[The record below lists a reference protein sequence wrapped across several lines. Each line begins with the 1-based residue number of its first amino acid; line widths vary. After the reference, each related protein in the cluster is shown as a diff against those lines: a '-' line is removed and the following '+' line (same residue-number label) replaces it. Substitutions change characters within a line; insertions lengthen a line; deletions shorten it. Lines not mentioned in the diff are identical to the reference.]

1 MFEYKKSTNIS
12 IIISDQTIIKGE
24 ISVPYLY
31 NKTNCLGLKVNNIY
45 FTNKAP
51 KEIYYKCIKTLFYS
65 AVLTYDAIACE
76 CCGIKNENHII
87 IKNGKR
93 QTLIYMGE
101 VIYKPAYLELYKQR
115 FYCKACGETFTA
127 KTSFVQPKSTISN
140 SVKLAI
146 AEKVSEARS
155 EKAIAHDLLISPS
168 TVHRQIK
175 LIAQQVKPKI
185 SDILP
190 NHMSFDEFK
199 STKDVEG
206 AMSFIYCDGE
216 THEILDVLPDRRKGA
231 LEAYFNRFSLKT
243 RKRVKTIS
251 VDMYKP
257 YIELIK
263 KLFPNAKIIID
274 RFHIVQA
281 INREINRCRV
291 SVMNNKRMKNRPEY
305 NKLKRYWRLF
315 LKNPYH
321 LNSTHYHPFRLFK
334 SWQSTYSVLQYLLTL
349 DDKLKATYRA
359 GHQILNALRLNSTKH
374 FELALNQAKN
384 EEIFEGLKRII
395 KTFNDY
401 LPFIENTMNYP
412 SFTNGPIEGTIN
424 KIKLIKRNAYGYRNF
439 INFRNRILI
448 VSRLFVSEHKKYIKQ
463 QYQVA

>member
-1 MFEYKKSTNIS
+1 M
-12 IIISDQTIIKGE
+12 
-24 ISVPYLY
+24 PYPY
-31 NKTNCLGLKVNNIY
+31 NKTNHFGLKVNHLHFINQ
-45 FTNKAP
+45 TP
-51 KEIYYKCIKTLFYS
+51 KEMYYKCIKTLFYS

-76 CCGIKNENHII
+76 CCGIKN
-87 IKNGKR
+87 GKR
-93 QTLIYMGE
+93 HTLIYMGE
-101 VIYKPAYLELYKQR
+101 IIYKPAYLELYKQR

-127 KTSFVQPKSTISN
+127 KTPFVQPKSTISN
-140 SVKLAI
+140 PVKLAI

-175 LIAQQVKPKI
+175 LIAQQVKPKL
-185 SDILP
+185 SDTLP
-190 NHMSFDEFK
+190 NHLSFDEFK

-216 THEILDVLPDRRKGA
+216 THEILDVLPDRRKSA
-231 LEAYFNRFSLKT
+231 LESYFNRFSLKT

-291 SVMNNKRMKNRPEY
+291 SVMNQKCSNNRPEY

-315 LKNPYH
+315 VKNPNH
-321 LNSTHYHPFRLFK
+321 LNATHYHPFRLFK
-334 SWQSTYSVLQYLLTL
+334 SWQSTYSALQYLLTL
-349 DDKLKATYRA
+349 DDKLEVTYRM
-359 GHQILNALRLNSTKH
+359 GHQMLNALRMNNPKRFKEFLNK
-374 FELALNQAKN
+374 AKN
-384 EEIFEGLKRII
+384 EDIFEGLKRII
-395 KTFNDY
+395 KTFIEY
-401 LPFIENTMNYP
+401 LPYIENTMDHRN
-412 SFTNGPIEGTIN
+412 FTNGPIEGIIN

-439 INFRNRILI
+439 INLRNRILI
-448 VSRLFVSEHKKYIKQ
+448 ISRLFVSEHKKYIKQ
-463 QYQVA
+463 QNRVA